1 MIVTVAGAALV
12 MGTALGVLLPSDAA
26 RFESVSAVDVLEVV
40 DAICSVRVARTPLP
54 IGVLLSPATRQR
66 MSPDAILLQVAVLPV
81 ELAAEPVA

>member
-1 MIVTVAGAALV
+1 MIVTVAGPALA

>member
-1 MIVTVAGAALV
+1 MIVTVAGPALV

>member
-1 MIVTVAGAALV
+1 MIVTVAGPALA

-26 RFESVSAVDVLEVV
+26 RFESVSAVEVLEVV

-66 MSPDAILLQVAVLPV
+66 MSPGAILLQVAVLPV
-81 ELAAEPVA
+81 ALAAAPVA